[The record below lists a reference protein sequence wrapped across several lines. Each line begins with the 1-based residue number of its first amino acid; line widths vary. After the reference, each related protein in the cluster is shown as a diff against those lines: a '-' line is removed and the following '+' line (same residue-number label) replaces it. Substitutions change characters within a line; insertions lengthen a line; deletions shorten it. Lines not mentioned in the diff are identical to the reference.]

1 MEESGNVNE
10 QMIGGATRCL
20 ALHADPISVLCP
32 ARGVGEGMESRGS
45 CARACVDSW
54 DGTCTHPDLEVG
66 SRAAGRVPLRD
77 MGTCAAGWLVTYA
90 AVPLLGSPPHRPRS
104 QSATARAATGT
115 AQ

>member
-1 MEESGNVNE
+1 
-10 QMIGGATRCL
+10 
-20 ALHADPISVLCP
+20 
-32 ARGVGEGMESRGS
+32 MESRGS
-45 CARACVDSW
+45 CVRAW
-54 DGTCTHPDLEVG
+54 ILGTCTHPDLEVE

>member
-20 ALHADPISVLCP
+20 ALRADPISVLCP

-54 DGTCTHPDLEVG
+54 DGTCTHPDLEVE
-66 SRAAGRVPLRD
+66 SAICRAVSLSPLRD
-77 MGTCAAGWLVTYA
+77 MGE
-90 AVPLLGSPPHRPRS
+90 
-104 QSATARAATGT
+104 RA
-115 AQ
+115 

>member
-20 ALHADPISVLCP
+20 ALRADPISVLCP

-45 CARACVDSW
+45 CVRAW
-54 DGTCTHPDLEVG
+54 ILGTCTHPDLEVE